1 MELFMMPPFLFDGI
15 GCTEFEWRCS
25 VGKAHQNDGDPKL
38 NNRTPERMGVCT
50 LSAKDFCQVTES

>member
-1 MELFMMPPFLFDGI
+1 MPPFLFDGI